1 MIRLSGPDAMTIA
14 DSIFTPA
21 GRPLSEHKG
30 YTIARGTIT
39 DDEGN
44 TVDDVLASVFRSPRS
59 YTGEDCIELS
69 CHASPYIVQRVIE
82 LLCRAGCRM
91 AEPGEFTRR
100 AFLNGKMDLSRA
112 EAVADLIAAS
122 SAAEH
127 RTAMNQMRG
136 VFSEKLAVLRE
147 QLLRLTSLMELEL
160 DFTDHEDLTFADRAE
175 LLQLSSDIARAVCTL
190 ARSFKTGD
198 AIRRGVAVAI
208 VGETNTGKSTLL
220 NALSGD
226 ERAIVSDVH
235 GTTRDTIED
244 NVYINGV
251 HFRFIDTAGIRHT
264 DNIIET
270 LGIQRSYKAIAGAD
284 IVIMLLDAAR
294 LFSTTHHERQPK
306 ETDLGAKL
314 PDVAAGGAPGAR
326 RNDTDTGA
334 MLPDAATGNTDP
346 STELPC
352 AATGNTDPGAEL
364 SGAAADDTDTGTEF
378 PDAAAGDT
386 DTGTELSDAASG
398 DTDTGTEL
406 SGAASDDTGIGAD
419 LPDKKD
425 APTAT
430 ARHGEKTA
438 YEDLAKR
445 IDGKKVI
452 IALNKCDLLEDGA
465 LTSRP
470 IAEADNLSSEP
481 KTPLSAILSAS
492 EPTLRDVLSQR
503 EPPLSAVLSASEPP
517 PVVLI
522 SAKNG
527 TNIDALKNRLVQLA
541 AIPEIAAGD
550 VVVTNARHYQAL
562 TAAAEDINR
571 VITALAEDIP
581 TDLVCEDL
589 RLCLHHLA
597 EITGAEITSQET
609 LNNIFARFC
618 VGK

>member
-1 MIRLSGPDAMTIA
+1 MTHNDSTRSSTICAPATPLGGAITVIRLSGPDATTIA
-14 DSIFTPA
+14 DSIFSPA

-136 VFSEKLAVLRE
+136 AFSKKLAVLRE

-160 DFTDHEDLTFADRAE
+160 DFTDHEDLTFADRSE

-190 ARSFKTGD
+190 ALSFKTGD

-294 LFSTTHHERQPK
+294 LFSTTHHEKQPK

-314 PDVAAGGAPGAR
+314 PDVAADEAPGAR

-334 MLPDAATGNTDP
+334 
-346 STELPC
+346 ELQ
-352 AATGNTDPGAEL
+352 
-364 SGAAADDTDTGTEF
+364 
-378 PDAAAGDT
+378 
-386 DTGTELSDAASG
+386 
-398 DTDTGTEL
+398 
-406 SGAASDDTGIGAD
+406 
-419 LPDKKD
+419 DKKD
-425 APTAT
+425 APPAT
-430 ARHGEKTA
+430 ASHGEKTA

-452 IALNKCDLLEDGA
+452 IALNKCDLLEDESF
-465 LTSRP
+465 TSRLT
-470 IAEADNLSSEP
+470 AETDNLSSQREP
-481 KTPLSAILSAS
+481 ALSAILSASEPTLRDMLSQREPPLSAILSAS
-492 EPTLRDVLSQR
+492 EPTLRDMLSQR
-503 EPPLSAVLSASEPP
+503 EPPLSDILSASEPP

>member
-1 MIRLSGPDAMTIA
+1 MTHNDSTRPSTICAPATPLGGAITVIRLSGPDATTIA
-14 DSIFTPA
+14 DSIFSPA

-136 VFSEKLAVLRE
+136 AFSKKLAVLRE

-160 DFTDHEDLTFADRAE
+160 DFTDHEDLTFADRSE

-190 ARSFKTGD
+190 ALSFKTGD

-294 LFSTTHHERQPK
+294 LFPTTHHEKQPK
-306 ETDLGAKL
+306 ETD
-314 PDVAAGGAPGAR
+314 PGADLR
-326 RNDTDTGA
+326 
-334 MLPDAATGNTDP
+334 
-346 STELPC
+346 
-352 AATGNTDPGAEL
+352 
-364 SGAAADDTDTGTEF
+364 
-378 PDAAAGDT
+378 DAAAGDT
-386 DTGTELSDAASG
+386 DTG
-398 DTDTGTEL
+398 
-406 SGAASDDTGIGAD
+406 AD
-419 LPDKKD
+419 LQDKKD
-425 APTAT
+425 APPVTAS
-430 ARHGEKTA
+430 HGEKTA

-465 LTSRP
+465 LTSRLT
-470 IAEADNLSSEP
+470 AETDNLSSKP
-481 KTPLSAILSAS
+481 KTPPSTILPAS
-492 EPTLRDVLSQR
+492 EPTLRDMLSQR
-503 EPPLSAVLSASEPP
+503 EPPLSTVLSASEPP

-522 SAKNG
+522 SAKKG

-571 VITALAEDIP
+571 VITALAEDVP

-618 VGK
+618 IGK